1 MNLRG
6 YEILGNLYSPAF
18 LFIHFPCPAGSL
30 KSRTCKKLKFA
41 VNCTYIKRQ
50 GASMSKIYTLPELQK
65 ILTPIFRQNG
75 VKRAILFGSYAKGLA
90 TAKSDIDLLVDS
102 GLRGL
107 AFFGLLEDV
116 VTAID
121 APVDLLDVS
130 QIEKNSRIDREIRE
144 SGVAIYG

>member
-1 MNLRG
+1 MN
-6 YEILGNLYSPAF
+6 
-18 LFIHFPCPAGSL
+18 
-30 KSRTCKKLKFA
+30 K
-41 VNCTYIKRQ
+41 V
-50 GASMSKIYTLPELQK
+50 YTIPELQS
-65 ILTPIFRQNG
+65 ILSPIFQQNG
-75 VKRAILFGSYAKGLA
+75 VKQAILFGSYAKGRA
-90 TAKSDIDLLVDS
+90 TVKSDIDLLVDS

-116 VTAID
+116 STAID

>member
-1 MNLRG
+1 
-6 YEILGNLYSPAF
+6 
-18 LFIHFPCPAGSL
+18 
-30 KSRTCKKLKFA
+30 
-41 VNCTYIKRQ
+41 
-50 GASMSKIYTLPELQK
+50 MSKIYTVSELQK

-75 VKRAILFGSYAKGLA
+75 VKQAILFGSYAKGLA
-90 TAKSDIDLLVDS
+90 TTKSDIDLLVDS

-116 VTAID
+116 STAID

>member
-1 MNLRG
+1 
-6 YEILGNLYSPAF
+6 
-18 LFIHFPCPAGSL
+18 
-30 KSRTCKKLKFA
+30 
-41 VNCTYIKRQ
+41 
-50 GASMSKIYTLPELQK
+50 MSKVYTVSELQN
-65 ILTPIFRQNG
+65 ILSPIFQQNG
-75 VKRAILFGSYAKGLA
+75 VKQAILFGSYAKGVA

-116 VTAID
+116 SVAID

-144 SGVAIYG
+144 SGVAIYGEQRPQSAPEAAGPYGGYSPILPRLPFSCGI

>member
-1 MNLRG
+1 
-6 YEILGNLYSPAF
+6 
-18 LFIHFPCPAGSL
+18 
-30 KSRTCKKLKFA
+30 
-41 VNCTYIKRQ
+41 
-50 GASMSKIYTLPELQK
+50 MSKIYTLPELQK

-107 AFFGLLEDV
+107 AFFGLMEDV

>member
-1 MNLRG
+1 
-6 YEILGNLYSPAF
+6 
-18 LFIHFPCPAGSL
+18 
-30 KSRTCKKLKFA
+30 
-41 VNCTYIKRQ
+41 
-50 GASMSKIYTLPELQK
+50 MSKVYTISELQE
-65 ILTPIFRQNG
+65 LLAPIFRQNG
-75 VKRAILFGSYAKGLA
+75 VKQAILFGSYAKGRA

-116 VTAID
+116 STAIEV
-121 APVDLLDVS
+121 PVDLLDVS